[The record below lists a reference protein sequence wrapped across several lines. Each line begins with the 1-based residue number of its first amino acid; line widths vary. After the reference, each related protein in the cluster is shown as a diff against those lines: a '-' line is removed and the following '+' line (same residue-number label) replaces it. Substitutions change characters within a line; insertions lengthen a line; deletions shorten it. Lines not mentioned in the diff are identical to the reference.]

1 MIEKLLISG
10 LALMVGYFTW
20 FWGGLKLAWLP
31 PAVWASCLLL
41 VALLVLSLAPMR
53 TSVSRS
59 HPWWQDPF
67 FYFGFLFLSYLAIQ
81 WGNAGRILYFDVGFQ
96 EWRYSPPPHPGWPSA
111 FSTAEA
117 AQMLYWFFP
126 AWVLG
131 LIVRSQIVGRS
142 ALTRLLRGLVFSA
155 GLLALFGVVQ
165 FLTRTPFQ
173 YWLAPNEEGFF
184 ASFGY
189 TNHAAAYFVLMGALA
204 AGLLFREIFRSNAF
218 TVDRDLRARS
228 VHTGLSLV
236 PNAARRSASTQKI
249 RIGTLAASLL
259 LCLVGANLSLSRAG
273 VILAWALAAFIALFG
288 LIRGWKRLHAAGRL
302 NLAVATVAVLFV
314 FYFAVAGFGS
324 KDISREFTAKK
335 PLHHLLFP
343 VLDNINLSFGGRAEL
358 DEAAWR
364 MWEDHKLLGIGG
376 WGYRYMLALYIP
388 KEKWNTVV
396 LNSGKANVHCDVL
409 QFLAEFGIVG
419 FGLMLATGLALIGSL
434 LRPIRHSQKERSSP
448 VVTGVSPVNAARTG
462 GYQRREEKE
471 MSRHDPLWIMSIIG
485 LSLVLIFSLI
495 DLPFRCPAIL
505 CTWIIILA
513 ALPKVTAVLPNNR

>member
-1 MIEKLLISG
+1 MIEKILVSG
-10 LALMVGYFTW
+10 LALILGYFTW
-20 FWGGLKLAWLP
+20 VWGGLRLAWLP
-31 PAVWASCLLL
+31 PAFWTSCILLIILLTASVVSARTMIPPSRFWWRDLFFYTGLLFIGY
-41 VALLVLSLAPMR
+41 LVLQ
-53 TSVSRS
+53 
-59 HPWWQDPF
+59 WW
-67 FYFGFLFLSYLAIQ
+67 
-81 WGNAGRILYFDVGFQ
+81 NAGRTLYFDVGYQ

-111 FSTAEA
+111 FSRMEA

-131 LIVRSQIVGRS
+131 LTVRSPHVDKG
-142 ALTRLLRGLVFSA
+142 LLMRLLRGLVYSA
-155 GLLALFGVVQ
+155 GVLALFGVVQ
-165 FLTRTPFQ
+165 FLTRTRLQ

-218 TVDRDLRARS
+218 TVDRDLRAWS
-228 VHTGLSLV
+228 VHAGLSLA
-236 PNAARRSASTQKI
+236 PNAARLSASTQKI
-249 RIGTLAASLL
+249 RIGVLAASLL

-273 VILAWALAAFIALFG
+273 VILAWALAAFIAMFG
-288 LIRGWKRLHAAGRL
+288 LIRGWKRLHAAARL

-343 VLDNINLSFGGRAEL
+343 ILDNINLSFAGRAEL